1 MQFILEFQDSLKHV
15 THQHIELMILNE
27 SFFFVF
33 GWLVWSFGY
42 SDIVTKRG
50 RCNCY
55 IEYLVIHLIGL
66 HNNFI
71 LGIRS
76 MNLSFGHYHQTSIW
90 IFFSLLFLVFSFI

>member
-1 MQFILEFQDSLKHV
+1 MLILRDLCVCVCCTMTYHRQMQFILEFQDSLKHV

-27 SFFFVF
+27 SFFLCLV
-33 GWLVWSFGY
+33 GWLGLFGY

-66 HNNFI
+66 HNNFR
-71 LGIRS
+71 GIY
-76 MNLSFGHYHQTSIW
+76 GQ
-90 IFFSLLFLVFSFI
+90 